1 MTISGSELKLEFPGL
16 MEHPLQTIP
25 RQTECLNNASG
36 DMVMDKEGVIW
47 VGTDK
52 GLNALQVLFRIQHRV
67 TSPLESIRPSNDLSN
82 AELKNGG
89 FKPVFEIYNN
99 KTVIR

>member
-1 MTISGSELKLEFPGL
+1 MSDNFIED
-16 MEHPLQTIP
+16 I
-25 RQTECLNNASG
+25 
-36 DMVMDKEGVIW
+36 VMDKEGVIW

-52 GLNALQVLFRIQHRV
+52 GFTALKVLLRIQHRI
-67 TSPLESIRPSNDLSN
+67 TSPHEVLRPSNELSN

-99 KTVIR
+99 KTGYPGKRYNRQFHVYNP